1 MRIKTHLM
9 LAALFIQA
17 AGAWAQT
24 ALPYQEA
31 FDTKSGFEQFTTID
45 ADADGQTWSY
55 DDFVG
60 EVKSSYDDW
69 SSADNWLITPMFG
82 LQKGVEYTLTFEAH
96 SEFSGSTETFDVMLG
111 TESTVEGMQTALL
124 KSNSVTQTSPA
135 VKFEK
140 TFTVDTDGNYY
151 IGFHHNTKDEMFGN
165 SLCLDNITL
174 SADNKETTTAVP
186 SAVTDLRLEFDYDT
200 NRATLT
206 WKAPTTTTDGK
217 PLDASELTY
226 TIRRVGFS
234 TPIEQN
240 FPGTKYHEN
249 ITLKDLP
256 SSKVFFNQGLACYS
270 VVAHSTNGDS
280 EKAVSN
286 MKIIGTPDALPYT
299 ESFANGK
306 NHTFW
311 AEDHTGKG
319 RWNPLDHGK
328 NKYVH
333 DGDCGTYAYSG
344 GDDGDSSIGMT
355 GRINIEDTTN
365 PVLSFWYMPIGTIED
380 EVTVEVA
387 TDEDDFKVVKQLDV
401 ATDEVMEKYTK
412 VVLPLSEFK
421 SAKNIQ
427 IGFRETNASRSSIIY
442 IDDIRLYDQMQNDL
456 AATIDSLPN
465 NLRADEPR
473 YACIKV
479 ANYGENAVSGADYNV
494 SFVAGGKTIG
504 KVEGCDIKSGESALL
519 NIALNTDIT
528 LTGDSVDV
536 YAYVDYAAD
545 EMTNNNSSDI
555 AKLRLISSTYPCPET
570 LTATDGGNKVLLKW
584 DAPSLPTLISQ
595 QTTDGFEDAPDFT
608 ISNWGDW
615 TLVDR
620 NKNMVYGIDGV
631 DYPNACAPQAFTIF
645 NQKEA
650 NADKAWA
657 AYSGNKAAVA
667 FSTTGQ
673 TDHWLISPELSREE
687 QTVEFFAHQYSTQYI
702 EKFEVMYSDK
712 SSNTEDFKL
721 LEKYTSSTTDNSWKD
736 YSVEL
741 PAGSKYFAIH
751 YTSYDGFAMLFD
763 DFTFT
768 TVKSGNPNISLVGYN
783 VYRDGQKLNAT
794 PLATNEYTDVPE
806 TGTHSYA
813 VTAVYDYGESYLSE
827 TANIEIVT
835 AISNIAADSTHNSA
849 VFDLN
854 GRHIAEPQHGVFIVN
869 GKKIVKK

>member
-1 MRIKTHLM
+1 M
-9 LAALFIQA
+9 
-17 AGAWAQT
+17 
-24 ALPYQEA
+24 
-31 FDTKSGFEQFTTID
+31 
-45 ADADGQTWSY
+45 
-55 DDFVG
+55 
-60 EVKSSYDDW
+60 
-69 SSADNWLITPMFG
+69 
-82 LQKGVEYTLTFEAH
+82 
-96 SEFSGSTETFDVMLG
+96 
-111 TESTVEGMQTALL
+111 
-124 KSNSVTQTSPA
+124 
-135 VKFEK
+135 
-140 TFTVDTDGNYY
+140 
-151 IGFHHNTKDEMFGN
+151 
-165 SLCLDNITL
+165 
-174 SADNKETTTAVP
+174 
-186 SAVTDLRLEFDYDT
+186 
-200 NRATLT
+200 
-206 WKAPTTTTDGK
+206 
-217 PLDASELTY
+217 
-226 TIRRVGFS
+226 
-234 TPIEQN
+234 
-240 FPGTKYHEN
+240 
-249 ITLKDLP
+249 
-256 SSKVFFNQGLACYS
+256 
-270 VVAHSTNGDS
+270 
-280 EKAVSN
+280 
-286 MKIIGTPDALPYT
+286 
-299 ESFANGK
+299 
-306 NHTFW
+306 
-311 AEDHTGKG
+311 
-319 RWNPLDHGK
+319 
-328 NKYVH
+328 
-333 DGDCGTYAYSG
+333 
-344 GDDGDSSIGMT
+344 
-355 GRINIEDTTN
+355 
-365 PVLSFWYMPIGTIED
+365 
-380 EVTVEVA
+380 
-387 TDEDDFKVVKQLDV
+387 
-401 ATDEVMEKYTK
+401 
-412 VVLPLSEFK
+412 
-421 SAKNIQ
+421 
-427 IGFRETNASRSSIIY
+427 
-442 IDDIRLYDQMQNDL
+442 
-456 AATIDSLPN
+456 
-465 NLRADEPR
+465 
-473 YACIKV
+473 
-479 ANYGENAVSGADYNV
+479 
-494 SFVAGGKTIG
+494 
-504 KVEGCDIKSGESALL
+504 
-519 NIALNTDIT
+519 
-528 LTGDSVDV
+528 
-536 YAYVDYAAD
+536 
-545 EMTNNNSSDI
+545 
-555 AKLRLISSTYPCPET
+555 
-570 LTATDGGNKVLLKW
+570 TATDGGNKVLLKW